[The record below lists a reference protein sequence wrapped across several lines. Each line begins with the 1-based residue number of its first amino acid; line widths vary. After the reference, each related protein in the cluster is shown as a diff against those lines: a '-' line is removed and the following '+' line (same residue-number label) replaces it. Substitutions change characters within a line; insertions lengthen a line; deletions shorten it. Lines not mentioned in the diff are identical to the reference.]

1 MRVLIAYSSKHGTTA
16 KCARIL
22 AEKLGSAEVDIKD
35 INCESVDSPDNYDV
49 VVLGSSVRM
58 GTISKNIKK
67 YIKDYNQWDDSIIK
81 FIDRDLVI
89 TLLEENS
96 TNFIARISRPYS
108 FNQRLKTGKKLDS
121 CLELQKSVLADTKL
135 HVIKKDLNNMIL
147 SMDDL
152 IKLAKCDERVKAA
165 VKSLIK
171 SNLENEDS
179 DSGEKI

>member
-1 MRVLIAYSSKHGTTA
+1 MILKKLMNNITVKDLLNAINSDGGNKITANATINVLFSDN
-16 KCARIL
+16 
-22 AEKLGSAEVDIKD
+22 AEFSF
-35 INCESVDSPDNYDV
+35 SYDS
-49 VVLGSSVRM
+49 R
-58 GTISKNIKK
+58 NIKK